1 MLSDR
6 ILTWLSSERLYPTAD
21 SDGYRDPKPNNE
33 RSLGTLIEELGE
45 GLTAQKG
52 VGTPEDV
59 N

>member
-33 RSLGTLIEELGE
+33 RSLGTLIE
-45 GLTAQKG
+45 
-52 VGTPEDV
+52 
-59 N
+59 